1 MKTEMDELR
10 EHLAARDGRLSGLE
24 TRTGEIQDE
33 LRALA
38 RLLRG
43 NGERGLVGEIEIQRE
58 RIEVLQAQWKWIIGV
73 LMALAVA
80 VIQALFRR

>member
-24 TRTGEIQDE
+24 TRTVEIQDE

>member
-1 MKTEMDELR
+1 MNVDMEDIR
-10 EHLAARDGRLSGLE
+10 ERITASDLRLSGLE
-24 TRTGEIQDE
+24 ERTVEIQEE

-58 RIEVLQAQWKWIIGV
+58 RIEALQAQWKWIIGV
-73 LMALAVA
+73 LVTLAAA

>member
-1 MKTEMDELR
+1 VKTEMDELR

-24 TRTGEIQDE
+24 TRTVEIQDE